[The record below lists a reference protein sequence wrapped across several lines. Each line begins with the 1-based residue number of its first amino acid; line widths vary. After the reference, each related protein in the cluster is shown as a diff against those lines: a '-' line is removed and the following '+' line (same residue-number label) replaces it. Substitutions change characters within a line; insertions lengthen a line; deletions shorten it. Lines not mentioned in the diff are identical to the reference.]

1 VFEERTDLVDSP
13 HIQCLDVWE
22 TVKRRKVRRTRL
34 INIYN
39 KAKVRGGGYTIDH
52 IDLARLIE
60 VRSILAGDFN
70 ARSPAW
76 DPWVSG
82 RQNAGTTERLIERHE
97 LIVNNNDQQATRCGK
112 NCKSIIDLTLSTRG
126 VGALVKWEID
136 ESMATTSDHEII
148 VFEWMPLNAA
158 ISERQRNATK
168 TWNTDRLCTSEP
180 ALEAASE
187 HWLELSEGRPPIDAW
202 ATSPAELEAEALWI
216 QDSLRAVLDRHA
228 AGKPPRARSKRW

>member
-1 VFEERTDLVDSP
+1 
-13 HIQCLDVWE
+13 
-22 TVKRRKVRRTRL
+22 
-34 INIYN
+34 
-39 KAKVRGGGYTIDH
+39 
-52 IDLARLIE
+52 
-60 VRSILAGDFN
+60 
-70 ARSPAW
+70 
-76 DPWVSG
+76 VSG

-168 TWNTDRLCTSEP
+168 TWNIDRLCTSEP

-187 HWLELSEGRPPIDAW
+187 H
-202 ATSPAELEAEALWI
+202 
-216 QDSLRAVLDRHA
+216 
-228 AGKPPRARSKRW
+228 